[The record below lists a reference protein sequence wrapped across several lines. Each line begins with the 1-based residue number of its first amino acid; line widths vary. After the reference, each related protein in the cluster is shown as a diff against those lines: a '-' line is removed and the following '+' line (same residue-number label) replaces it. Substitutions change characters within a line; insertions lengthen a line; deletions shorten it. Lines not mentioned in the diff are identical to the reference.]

1 MHLLPPYC
9 QNLSLAIQALTGMR
23 HFHPF
28 GMHLKAYGIALQVSF
43 MLEMTNISSQYLLGS
58 KCKHSHH
65 VLVLVTAVLHAG
77 L

>member
-43 MLEMTNISSQYLLGS
+43 MLEMTTSLRSIYSEVNANILIMASF
-58 KCKHSHH
+58 
-65 VLVLVTAVLHAG
+65 
-77 L
+77 